1 MGAEYLIQKAIFDK
15 LVASTPLAGLLAK
28 SVVNKTKPAIY
39 DNVPQVA
46 DSGKDAN
53 FPYVS
58 IGEDTLV
65 DWDTVTSVG
74 KEATLTIHSW
84 SRDRGR
90 KEVKDIQ
97 GAIYDTLHLSS
108 LMVTGYTTV
117 LIVSEF
123 SETLSD
129 PDGIT
134 RHGIQ
139 RFRLIIDKEE

>member
-1 MGAEYLIQKAIFDK
+1 MGAEYQIQKAIFDK
-15 LVASTPLAGLLAK
+15 LVADAPLIALLAK
-28 SVVNKTKPAIY
+28 STVNKTKPTIY

-46 DSGKDAN
+46 DSGKDAD
-53 FPYVS
+53 FPYVT
-58 IGEDTLV
+58 IGEDTAF
-65 DWDTVTSVG
+65 DWDTGTSVG
-74 KEATLTIHSW
+74 KEATLTVHSW

-90 KEVKDIQ
+90 KEVKEIQ
-97 GAIYDTLHLSS
+97 GAIYDALHLAN
-108 LMVTGYTTV
+108 LVVTGYTTV
-117 LIVSEF
+117 FIISEF

>member
-1 MGAEYLIQKAIFDK
+1 MSAEYQIQKAIFDK
-15 LVASTPLAGLLAK
+15 LVADVPLAALLSK
-28 SVVNKTKPAIY
+28 SVVNKNKPAVY

-46 DSGKDAN
+46 DSGKDAD

-58 IGEDTLV
+58 IGEDTAF
-65 DWDTVTSVG
+65 DWDTGNSVG

-90 KEVKDIQ
+90 KEVKEIQ
-97 GAIYDTLHLSS
+97 GAIYNALHLAD
-108 LMVTGYTTV
+108 LTVVGYTTV
-117 LIVSEF
+117 FIISEF
-123 SETLSD
+123 SESLSD

-139 RFRLIIDKEE
+139 RFRIIIDKEQ